1 LVLVAAAAIAAA
13 VAIEWGG
20 GPAMPERAGDLTA
33 GLALLGGGAVA
44 TLRRPRA
51 GAGTLMIAT
60 GVTWFAGVLWSPLLY
75 AHRGPLVHLLLTYPS
90 GRTSSRITMVVITAA
105 YVDGLF
111 TEVARSEWATLAL
124 AGTVLA
130 VAIGRHRAAA
140 VADRRARGTALA
152 ATLVVCATLGLTALG
167 RLLDADTGAAPVWA
181 LYGSVIV
188 VAGGLTADLLWGRW
202 GRSALTGFVI
212 DLGDRRDPQGLR
224 AVLAK
229 ALDDP
234 NLELA
239 YRLAGHRSWVDEAGR
254 PVELPADG
262 GEDGRAVTLVG
273 EEGDPLA
280 ALVHDPA
287 TLADP
292 ELVAAVAA
300 ATRLAVANVRLQAEI
315 AERVHEMAASR
326 RRLFEAGDEE
336 RRRLGEQLD
345 SGPEARLDEVAAGLE
360 RLAADSNGEAAAT
373 LRGLIDEVATSRA
386 QLRDLAHGIRPRTL
400 TEGGLHPALAE
411 LARQSSVPVDLDVPD
426 RRFAP
431 ALELAAYFVCS
442 EALANVVKHAGASR
456 VRVTVAAAEQRL
468 RVLVTDDGVG
478 GADARNGVGLR
489 GLTDRVEAVAGRL
502 RVVSPQRGGTRVEA
516 TLPTGGDSGR

>member
-1 LVLVAAAAIAAA
+1 
-13 VAIEWGG
+13 
-20 GPAMPERAGDLTA
+20 
-33 GLALLGGGAVA
+33 
-44 TLRRPRA
+44 
-51 GAGTLMIAT
+51 
-60 GVTWFAGVLWSPLLY
+60 
-75 AHRGPLVHLLLTYPS
+75 
-90 GRTSSRITMVVITAA
+90 
-105 YVDGLF
+105 
-111 TEVARSEWATLAL
+111 
-124 AGTVLA
+124 
-130 VAIGRHRAAA
+130 
-140 VADRRARGTALA
+140 
-152 ATLVVCATLGLTALG
+152 
-167 RLLDADTGAAPVWA
+167 
-181 LYGSVIV
+181 
-188 VAGGLTADLLWGRW
+188 
-202 GRSALTGFVI
+202 
-212 DLGDRRDPQGLR
+212 
-224 AVLAK
+224 
-229 ALDDP
+229 
-234 NLELA
+234 
-239 YRLAGHRSWVDEAGR
+239 
-254 PVELPADG
+254 
-262 GEDGRAVTLVG
+262 
-273 EEGDPLA
+273 
-280 ALVHDPA
+280 
-287 TLADP
+287 
-292 ELVAAVAA
+292 
-300 ATRLAVANVRLQAEI
+300 
-315 AERVHEMAASR
+315 MAASR

-345 SGPEARLDEVAAGLE
+345 CGPEARLDEVAVGLE

-373 LRGLIDEVATSRA
+373 LRGLIDQVATSRA